1 MEHIALV
8 LTIVPTH
15 FAVMISPG
23 PNFVLLSST
32 ALSIG
37 RRAGIRAAL
46 GIAVG
51 SLIWMTAAAVG
62 VTAMLEALPAL
73 GIILKI
79 LGGLYLIYLGFRL
92 WRSKGIVNAAPTMTS
107 GPGADHGFRQGL
119 IVNLTSP
126 KSAAYFGSIFAV
138 FLTDDVPFLALF
150 SLILCLFCM
159 SVIWHAALAT
169 AFSAEKIRRPY
180 LQFAETIN
188 KVAGAVLTVLG
199 LRMVLTA
206 HR

>member
-1 MEHIALV
+1 MLV
-8 LTIVPTH
+8 LTIVPIH

-62 VTAMLEALPAL
+62 VTAILEALPIL

-79 LGGLYLIYLGFRL
+79 LGGLYLIHLGFHL
-92 WRSKGIVNAAPTMTS
+92 WRSKGVVNAAPTMTL
-107 GPGADHGFRQGL
+107 GPGMDHGFRQGL
-119 IVNLTSP
+119 IVNLTSS
-126 KSAAYFGSIFAV
+126 KSAAYFGSIFAA
-138 FLTDDVPFLALF
+138 FLTHDVALLVLF

-159 SVIWHAALAT
+159 SVIWHVALAT

-199 LRMVLTA
+199 IRMILTA